1 MPSLKKQPMSEQEVD
16 KRIHNFDEVAL
27 GYTPE
32 QAITEAK
39 RCLQCTKP
47 SCTQG
52 CPVGIEIPAFIKH
65 IADEDF
71 DGAIK
76 VIKKKNNLPAI
87 CGRVCPYENQC
98 EKFCVLGKKGE
109 PAGIGRLERF
119 VADYERKKGARIPE
133 KAGASGKRVA
143 VVGSGPAGLTVAAD
157 LAKLGHDVVIY
168 EALHESGGVLM
179 YGIPEFRLPKEVV
192 RAEIEYVKQ
201 LGVDIQT
208 NVVIGKTI
216 SIDELRE
223 EFDAIFI
230 GTGAGLPH
238 FMNIP
243 GENLCGIYSANEFLI
258 RTNLMRAY
266 KFPEYDTPI
275 KVGKRVAVIGAGN
288 VAMDSAR
295 VALRLGAEEV
305 RIVYRRSEKE
315 MPARAEETAHAK
327 EEGIKFEFLTNPI
340 RMAGENGWVKQLE
353 CIRMKLGEPDESG
366 RRKPIPI
373 EGSEFALDVDTVV
386 VAIGQKPNPLIA
398 KMTKGLRITEKGAV
412 WIDENGKTSMEGVF
426 AGGDITTGTAT
437 VIEAM
442 GAGKKAARAIHEYVS
457 R

>member
-1 MPSLKKQPMSEQEVD
+1 
-16 KRIHNFDEVAL
+16 
-27 GYTPE
+27 
-32 QAITEAK
+32 
-39 RCLQCTKP
+39 
-47 SCTQG
+47 
-52 CPVGIEIPAFIKH
+52 
-65 IADEDF
+65 
-71 DGAIK
+71 
-76 VIKKKNNLPAI
+76 LPAI

-98 EKFCVLGKKGE
+98 EKVCVLGKKGE
-109 PAGIGRLERF
+109 PEGVGRLERF

-133 KAGASGKRVA
+133 KAEATDKRIA
-143 VVGSGPAGLTVAAD
+143 IVGSGPAGLTAAAD

-168 EALHESGGVLM
+168 EALHEPGGVLM

-192 RAEIEYVKQ
+192 RAEIEYVKRF
-201 LGVDIQT
+201 GVDIQT
-208 NVVIGKTI
+208 NVGIGKTI
-216 SIDELRE
+216 SLDELRA

-295 VALRLGAEEV
+295 VALRLGAEDV
-305 RIVYRRSEKE
+305 FIVYRRSERE
-315 MPARAEETAHAK
+315 MPARLEEIAHAK
-327 EEGIKFEFLTNPI
+327 EEGIKFELLTNPI
-340 RMAGENGWVKQLE
+340 RMTGDENGWVKKLE
-353 CIRMKLGEPDESG
+353 CVKMKLGEPDKSG

-373 EGSEFALDVDTVV
+373 KGSEFMLGVDTVV

-398 KMTKGLRITEKGAV
+398 KTTGKLRITERGTIWV
-412 WIDENGKTSMEGVF
+412 DENCKTSMKGVF

-442 GAGKKAARAIHEYVS
+442 GAGKRAARAIHEYVS